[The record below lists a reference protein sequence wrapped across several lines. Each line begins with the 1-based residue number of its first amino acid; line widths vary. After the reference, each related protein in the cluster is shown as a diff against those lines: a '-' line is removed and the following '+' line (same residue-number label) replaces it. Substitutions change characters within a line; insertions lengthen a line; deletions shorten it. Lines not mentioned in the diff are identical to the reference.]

1 MGNVLPSSPSF
12 IASNLSNRRWG
23 SFHGFGACYLLSSLH
38 LVVRCIDYSH
48 TDNMPTN
55 KTSSRKQGAKVHRG
69 KGSQLSTELQA
80 PGLLSGFEDLDE
92 GTLLSLSVDA
102 PIQLSPPPNNNPL
115 IPETSPTPLSKMRV
129 SNEVMVATL
138 ERLGFG
144 PPNDLSSLQTSSS
157 PSPTPA
163 NSEASITGSF
173 GYEEKVPTTEGTV
186 PTLGASHTDDSDAY
200 GQINRLFQQ
209 IAQRTGHSVD
219 TLILEWALLHAHTDM
234 VKRQV
239 THNRMLDLMAA
250 HQKAF
255 DEEVNKAISLVGEFV
270 LFNFLSY

>member
-1 MGNVLPSSPSF
+1 
-12 IASNLSNRRWG
+12 
-23 SFHGFGACYLLSSLH
+23 
-38 LVVRCIDYSH
+38 
-48 TDNMPTN
+48 MPTD
-55 KTSSRKQGAKVHRG
+55 KTSSRKQGAEARRG

-80 PGLLSGFEDLDE
+80 PSLLSGFEDLDE

-129 SNEVMVATL
+129 SNEVMAATL

-144 PPNDLSSLQTSSS
+144 PPNDLSSLLTS
-157 PSPTPA
+157 PSPSPTPTPA
-163 NSEASITGSF
+163 NSEVSMTGSF
-173 GYEEKVPTTEGTV
+173 GYEEKAPTTEGTV

-239 THNRMLDLMAA
+239 THNRMLGLMAA
-250 HQKAF
+250 HQKVF
-255 DEEVNKAISLVGEFV
+255 NEEVNKAISLVGGFV
-270 LFNFLSY
+270 LFNFPSY

>member
-1 MGNVLPSSPSF
+1 
-12 IASNLSNRRWG
+12 
-23 SFHGFGACYLLSSLH
+23 
-38 LVVRCIDYSH
+38 
-48 TDNMPTN
+48 MPTN